1 MQSSPPALQ
10 AQVSIPTKGEVAE
23 MKRVFTRVGVIVA
36 VAALVAVL
44 GSSASSAA
52 VAGAGKSSSSA
63 ADSVTFVEA
72 GSQDFSSADVLFFV
86 DLMKKNGIN
95 VNFQAIPD
103 AASAL
108 RTVISGQ
115 ADIFLGSLPTAI
127 NAVANGGAGI
137 KVIAANDQATDYVLV
152 AQKGVTLQNIS
163 GKTLAIDSSGSA
175 GHVISKISLQD
186 AGVNPDAPRYV
197 TIGSSSARLT
207 AILAGRV
214 DIAPLHYPLALQA
227 LDNPNIT
234 LLLDSGKTIG
244 AYLQSGLIASDG
256 FLKNKALTQK
266 VVNAFI
272 NAERWANAAKF
283 GYLAYAQSKKLDV
296 GLTGPQQSKVWDY
309 YRATKF
315 FGVNGGVCAKYIA
328 QFIKL
333 NNTVGT
339 LPTPMP
345 PLSSWL
351 NSTFAKNYL
360 KAHKQKT
367 TTC

>member
-1 MQSSPPALQ
+1 
-10 AQVSIPTKGEVAE
+10 
-23 MKRVFTRVGVIVA
+23 MKRVITRMSVIA
-36 VAALVAVL
+36 SLAAAVAVL

-52 VAGAGKSSSSA
+52 VAGAGKSSSRA
-63 ADSVTFVEA
+63 AATVTFVEA

-95 VNFQAIPD
+95 VNFQAISD
-103 AASAL
+103 ASSAL

-115 ADIFLGSLPTAI
+115 SDIFLGSLPTAI

-137 KVIAANDQATDYVLV
+137 KLVAANDQATDYVLV
-152 AQKGVTLQNIS
+152 AQKGVTLQNIA
-163 GKTLAIDSSGSA
+163 GKTLAIDTAGSA

-186 AGVNPDAPRYV
+186 AGINPDAPRYV

-234 LLLDSGKTIG
+234 LLLNSAKQIG
-244 AYLQSGLIASDG
+244 AYLQSGLIASDN
-256 FLKNKALTQK
+256 FLKDKALAQK

-272 NAERWANAAKF
+272 NAERWANRAKF
-283 GYLAYAQSKKLDV
+283 GYLAYAQSKKLDI
-296 GLTGPQQSKVWDY
+296 GLTGAQQSKVWDF
-309 YRATKF
+309 YRDTKF
-315 FGVNGGVCAKYIA
+315 FGINGGVCSKYIN
-328 QFIKL
+328 QFIQL

-339 LPTPMP
+339 LPNPMP

-351 NSTFAKNYL
+351 DSSFAKVYL